1 MSHTPKRYFNPNHY
15 TDEHY
20 TVDQILKLHEDF
32 ERVDSD
38 RDGRIDRNQLIR
50 LLSIAGVKLS
60 KKQITVVLRDMTTA
74 QKSLDFDD
82 FLIVLKNNIVTTSDD
97 IEDLDDLW
105 VFPSANSLTP
115 HIAFLNFDTNR
126 SNFIEP
132 EDIKMSLQSLGE
144 DITDEDASNMV
155 RMADLDGDGRV
166 SFKDYSKFITNIK
179 SSTPEEAL

>member
-105 VFPSANSLTP
+105 
-115 HIAFLNFDTNR
+115 IAFLNFDTNR